1 MQAVFDMTAKKA
13 RGSKF
18 RDSEFYMSHYQKDA
32 DTEKGYDA
40 RLTHETGVD
49 MTDAVQTG
57 THSATA
63 LASSSRHRMSRLT
76 WLATTAARKSAHGA
90 R

>member
-1 MQAVFDMTAKKA
+1 MTAKKA

-40 RLTHETGVD
+40 RLMHETGVD
-49 MTDAVQTG
+49 VADAVHTG

-63 LASSSRHRMSRLT
+63 LASSSRPRTSRST
-76 WLATTAARKSAHGA
+76 WPATTGARRSAHGA